1 MKRRLLVL
9 LSTAM
14 LMSLTARADG
24 IISVKSSGSPAE
36 NGLYEMLIT
45 VSLNPGWYIYSSN
58 PANVGPT
65 PTSFEAIDIDGCELS
80 GRLQDTEVPLR
91 KFDPGFG
98 TEVEYFE
105 GKAVFRQMIKPLR
118 EGALTV
124 KGTLVCQTCNGMECI
139 LNEYD
144 VSFTAGDRQ
153 AAGNGEPASSEIR
166 AGQAGPEAESGSQPL
181 WKFLLVAFA
190 AGLAGVVTPC
200 VFPMIPMTVG
210 FLMGTGG
217 SRKSGILKGIIFGIS
232 VILIYTALGLIVAVF
247 ESTAAT
253 DALGTHWIPNLVFAL
268 LFIIFG
274 ISFLGAFEITLPGS
288 MADKADR
295 QADKGGYIAAF
306 FAALAMVIVS
316 FSCTGPFVG
325 SILAASVMDGVAL
338 KPVLGMAVFG
348 LAFSLPF
355 VICSVFPAFIKK
367 MPKSGSWLNMVK
379 VVFAFIMLAFS
390 MKFLYNVDAYFGLNI
405 ITRTG
410 FISVWAALSLVLG
423 LYLLGIFRT
432 KHDGQSEGAGWIRI
446 CLSVACLSFA
456 FYLAS
461 GLSGAPLK
469 SVSGLIPPEDS
480 PVSAMQP
487 APHGPTQATGSGY
500 ASIESFSTLEEA
512 VLAAREQSKPIFISF
527 KSHTCSVCKMM
538 ESTVLSN
545 AEILNRIESGFIIA
559 NLYVDDKRPDAEFR
573 TLGRRF
579 RDYEMRQ
586 FGSASQPLYA
596 IIDAEGN
603 TLSGP
608 VGSCSEEEF
617 MAFLNP

>member
-58 PANVGPT
+58 PANDGPM
-65 PTSFEAIDIDGCELS
+65 PTSFEAVDIDGCELS

-91 KFDPGFG
+91 KIDPGFG

-124 KGTLVCQTCNGMECI
+124 KGTLFCQTCNGMECI

-166 AGQAGPEAESGSQPL
+166 AGQAGPEAESGSQSL

-253 DALGTHWIPNLVFAL
+253 DAL
-268 LFIIFG
+268 
-274 ISFLGAFEITLPGS
+274 
-288 MADKADR
+288 
-295 QADKGGYIAAF
+295 
-306 FAALAMVIVS
+306 
-316 FSCTGPFVG
+316 
-325 SILAASVMDGVAL
+325 
-338 KPVLGMAVFG
+338 
-348 LAFSLPF
+348 
-355 VICSVFPAFIKK
+355 
-367 MPKSGSWLNMVK
+367 
-379 VVFAFIMLAFS
+379 
-390 MKFLYNVDAYFGLNI
+390 
-405 ITRTG
+405 
-410 FISVWAALSLVLG
+410 
-423 LYLLGIFRT
+423 
-432 KHDGQSEGAGWIRI
+432 
-446 CLSVACLSFA
+446 
-456 FYLAS
+456 
-461 GLSGAPLK
+461 
-469 SVSGLIPPEDS
+469 
-480 PVSAMQP
+480 
-487 APHGPTQATGSGY
+487 APH
-500 ASIESFSTLEEA
+500 
-512 VLAAREQSKPIFISF
+512 
-527 KSHTCSVCKMM
+527 
-538 ESTVLSN
+538 
-545 AEILNRIESGFIIA
+545 
-559 NLYVDDKRPDAEFR
+559 
-573 TLGRRF
+573 
-579 RDYEMRQ
+579 
-586 FGSASQPLYA
+586 
-596 IIDAEGN
+596 
-603 TLSGP
+603 
-608 VGSCSEEEF
+608 
-617 MAFLNP
+617 